1 MTQETNKRDLYQAQL
16 TKKNHFFDFFYFSNF
31 YNNFKKMLENKIA
44 FDNVFATMNSFDCLA
59 FVPDEKIKL
68 VRTTSDNLN
77 KPISCYNR
85 VILDI

>member
-1 MTQETNKRDLYQAQL
+1 
-16 TKKNHFFDFFYFSNF
+16 
-31 YNNFKKMLENKIA
+31 MLENKIA

-77 KPISCYNR
+77 KPISCYNI